1 MVMLLVVY
9 VVVMWMFFI
18 SVLKV
23 YIIMVFDLAIV

>member
-9 VVVMWMFFI
+9 VVVMWMFLI

-23 YIIMVFDLAIV
+23 YIIMVFDLVIV